1 MFIVYIFQFTL
12 QLIYIDFMRIRYT
25 LILIFT
31 LLCFNSFAQYKE
43 DELGQ
48 GLMCR
53 TIEMDDDYEGK
64 VVCTLIKR
72 EAAEKS
78 HKAVLYVHGFNDY
91 FFQTE
96 MADRFNAEGY
106 NFYAIDLRK
115 YGRSLLRNQKRC
127 NTRSTDEYFADL
139 DSAVNIIRNEGNCSI
154 VLMGHSTGGLTTSL
168 YCHSK
173 GENCPV
179 DALILNSPFFK
190 FNMGSLLND
199 YVIPFVATAAP
210 IIPTIDI
217 PQGASTAYAES
228 LLKDYHGEWMF
239 DTNKKLMLSPDVTTD
254 WISAIYKAQK
264 VVWGGL
270 DIKIPVLAMYSDRSI
285 DGSVWSEEFMHGDA
299 VLNVSDIAKY
309 SKTLGD
315 NVQRAKIVGGLHDLL
330 CSRPE
335 VRERAYRYIF
345 YFLIRN

>member
-1 MFIVYIFQFTL
+1 
-12 QLIYIDFMRIRYT
+12 MRIHYT
-25 LILIFT
+25 LILAFT
-31 LLCFNSFAQYKE
+31 LLCFNSVAQYRD
-43 DELGQ
+43 DELGE

-53 TIEMDDDYEGK
+53 TIDMEDDYEGK
-64 VVCTLIKR
+64 VVCSLIKR
-72 EAAEKS
+72 EASEKS

-115 YGRSLLRNQKRC
+115 YGRSLLPNQTRC
-127 NTRSTDEYFADL
+127 NARSIDEYFADL

-179 DALILNSPFFK
+179 DVLILNSPFFK

-199 YVIPFVATAAP
+199 YVIPFVATVAP

-228 LLKDYHGEWMF
+228 LLKDYHGEWVF

-285 DGSVWSEEFMHGDA
+285 DGSVWSEEFMLGDA

-335 VRERAYRYIF
+335 VRERVYRYIF
-345 YFLIRN
+345 DFLIKNEFGTSAN